1 MVKGLIVRV
10 YHAMQKVQF
19 WVKVTQNLGAKY
31 IIKKVNMM
39 VTKRKKTL
47 ISGAGYG
54 IGREIAEKFAKE
66 KHDLYLLIRKKIE
79 IKSLKL
85 LEKKYGI
92 KVKIFVGDLR
102 NLKFINK
109 LKQKIDYVHNVVNNA
124 AMANTKYFTNVS
136 EKDFKDLI
144 DVNLRA
150 TFKISQIFSKKMI
163 KKKIKGTIVSI
174 SSQLGHVGAY
184 NRTLYCLSKFG
195 LEGLTKSMA
204 LDLSKYGIRVV
215 TVAPT
220 KTLVR
225 PDENKKTPGRLNI
238 IKKKIPLN
246 KFSTKSEIASIV
258 YFLTSDSAQSITGTS
273 IISDGGWTAG
283 K

>member
-1 MVKGLIVRV
+1 MSN
-10 YHAMQKVQF
+10 Q
-19 WVKVTQNLGAKY
+19 
-31 IIKKVNMM
+31 
-39 VTKRKKTL
+39 KTL
-47 ISGAGYG
+47 ITGAGYG

-66 KHDLYLLIRKKIE
+66 KHDLFLLIRKKSE
-79 IKSLKL
+79 KNSLKL

-92 KVKIFVGDLR
+92 KTIIFIGDLR
-102 NLKFINK
+102 NINFINK
-109 LKQKIDYVHNVVNNA
+109 LKKINYVHNVINNA
-124 AMANTKYFTNVS
+124 AMANTKFFTKVS
-136 EKDFKDLI
+136 DKEFENLVK
-144 DVNLRA
+144 VNLQA
-150 TFKISQIFSKKMI
+150 VYKISQIFSKKMI
-163 KKKIKGTIVSI
+163 NKKIKGTIISI

-204 LDLSKYGIRVV
+204 LDLAKYGIRVV

-225 PDENKKTPGRLNI
+225 PFEQKKTPNRLKI
-238 IKKKIPLN
+238 IRKKIPLN

-258 YFLTSDSAQSITGTS
+258 YFLTTDSAQSITGTS

>member
-1 MVKGLIVRV
+1 MIR
-10 YHAMQKVQF
+10 Q
-19 WVKVTQNLGAKY
+19 
-31 IIKKVNMM
+31 
-39 VTKRKKTL
+39 KTL

-66 KHDLYLLIRKKIE
+66 KHDHFLLIRKKKE
-79 IKSLKL
+79 KSSLKL
-85 LEKKYGI
+85 LEKKYG
-92 KVKIFVGDLR
+92 VKTNIFVGDLR
-102 NLKFINK
+102 NINFINK
-109 LKQKIDYVHNVVNNA
+109 LKKINYVHNVVNNA
-124 AMANTKYFTNVS
+124 AMANTKFFINVS
-136 EKDFKDLI
+136 DKEFTDLV

-150 TFKISQIFSKKMI
+150 TYKISQIFSKKMI
-163 KKKIKGTIVSI
+163 KKKIKGSIISI
-174 SSQLGHVGAY
+174 SSQLGHIGAY

-195 LEGLTKSMA
+195 LEGMTKSMA
-204 LDLSKYGIRVV
+204 LDLAKYGIRAV

-225 PDENKKTPGRLNI
+225 PFEQKKTPGRLNL

-258 YFLTSDSAQSITGTS
+258 FFLTTSAAKSITGTS

>member
-1 MVKGLIVRV
+1 
-10 YHAMQKVQF
+10 MQRPG
-19 WVKVTQNLGAKY
+19 TKY
-31 IIKKVNMM
+31 IIKKVNLMIS
-39 VTKRKKTL
+39 KKTL

-79 IKSLKL
+79 LKSLKL
-85 LEKKYGI
+85 LEKRYGI

-109 LKQKIDYVHNVVNNA
+109 LKQKIDYVDNVVNNA
-124 AMANTKYFTNVS
+124 AMANTKYFTDVS
-136 EKDFKDLI
+136 EKDFKDLL

-150 TFKISQIFSKKMI
+150 SFKISQIFSKKMI
-163 KKKIKGTIVSI
+163 NKKIKGTIVSI

-204 LDLSKYGIRVV
+204 LDLAKHGIRVV

-225 PDENKKTPGRLNI
+225 PDEKKKTPSRLKI

-258 YFLTSDSAQSITGTS
+258 YFLTSESAQSITGTS

>member
-1 MVKGLIVRV
+1 MF
-10 YHAMQKVQF
+10 QKMIRQ
-19 WVKVTQNLGAKY
+19 
-31 IIKKVNMM
+31 
-39 VTKRKKTL
+39 KTL

-66 KHDLYLLIRKKIE
+66 KHDLFLLIRKKKE
-79 IKSLKL
+79 KSSLKL

-92 KVKIFVGDLR
+92 KTNIFVGDLR
-102 NLKFINK
+102 NINFINK
-109 LKQKIDYVHNVVNNA
+109 LKKINYVHNVVNNA
-124 AMANTKYFTNVS
+124 AMANTKFFINVS
-136 EKDFKDLI
+136 DKEFTDLV

-150 TFKISQIFSKKMI
+150 TYKISQIFSKKMI
-163 KKKIKGTIVSI
+163 KKKIKGSIISI
-174 SSQLGHVGAY
+174 SSQLGHIGAY

-195 LEGLTKSMA
+195 LEGMTKSMA
-204 LDLSKYGIRVV
+204 LDLAKYGIRAV

-225 PDENKKTPGRLNI
+225 PFEQKKTPGRLNL

-258 YFLTSDSAQSITGTS
+258 FFLTTSAAKSITGTS

>member
-1 MVKGLIVRV
+1 MF
-10 YHAMQKVQF
+10 QKMIRQ
-19 WVKVTQNLGAKY
+19 
-31 IIKKVNMM
+31 
-39 VTKRKKTL
+39 KTL

-66 KHDLYLLIRKKIE
+66 KHDLFLLIRKKKE
-79 IKSLKL
+79 KSSLKL
-85 LEKKYGI
+85 LEKKYG
-92 KVKIFVGDLR
+92 VKTNIFVGDLR
-102 NLKFINK
+102 NINFINK
-109 LKQKIDYVHNVVNNA
+109 LKKINYVHNVVNNA
-124 AMANTKYFTNVS
+124 AMANTKFFINVS
-136 EKDFKDLI
+136 DKEFTDLV

-150 TFKISQIFSKKMI
+150 TYKISQIFSKKMI
-163 KKKIKGTIVSI
+163 KKKIKGSIISI
-174 SSQLGHVGAY
+174 SSQLGHIGAY

-195 LEGLTKSMA
+195 LEGMTKSMA
-204 LDLSKYGIRVV
+204 LDLAKYGIRAV

-225 PDENKKTPGRLNI
+225 PFEQKKTPGRLNL

-258 YFLTSDSAQSITGTS
+258 FFLTTSAAKSITGTS

>member
-1 MVKGLIVRV
+1 MIR
-10 YHAMQKVQF
+10 Q
-19 WVKVTQNLGAKY
+19 
-31 IIKKVNMM
+31 
-39 VTKRKKTL
+39 KTL

-66 KHDLYLLIRKKIE
+66 KHDLFLLIRKKKE
-79 IKSLKL
+79 KSSLKL

-92 KVKIFVGDLR
+92 KTNIFVGDLR
-102 NLKFINK
+102 NINFINK
-109 LKQKIDYVHNVVNNA
+109 LKKINYVHNVVNNA
-124 AMANTKYFTNVS
+124 AMANTKFFINVS
-136 EKDFKDLI
+136 DKEFTDLV

-150 TFKISQIFSKKMI
+150 TYKISQIFSKKMI
-163 KKKIKGTIVSI
+163 KKKIKGSIISI
-174 SSQLGHVGAY
+174 SSQLGHIGAY

-195 LEGLTKSMA
+195 LEGMTKSMA
-204 LDLSKYGIRVV
+204 LDLAKYGIRAV

-225 PDENKKTPGRLNI
+225 PFEQKKTPGRLNL

-258 YFLTSDSAQSITGTS
+258 FFLTTSAAKSITGTS

>member
-1 MVKGLIVRV
+1 MIR
-10 YHAMQKVQF
+10 Q
-19 WVKVTQNLGAKY
+19 
-31 IIKKVNMM
+31 
-39 VTKRKKTL
+39 KTL

-54 IGREIAEKFAKE
+54 IGREIAEKFARE
-66 KHDLYLLIRKKIE
+66 KHDLFLLIRKKKE
-79 IKSLKL
+79 KQSLKL

-92 KVKIFVGDLR
+92 KIKIFIGDLR
-102 NLKFINK
+102 NINFINK
-109 LKQKIDYVHNVVNNA
+109 LKKINYVHNVVNNA
-124 AMANTKYFTNVS
+124 AMANTKFFTNVS
-136 EKDFKDLI
+136 DKEFIDLVN
-144 DVNLRA
+144 VNLRA
-150 TFKISQIFSKKMI
+150 TYKISQIFSKKMI
-163 KKKIKGTIVSI
+163 KKKIKGAIISI

-195 LEGLTKSMA
+195 LEGMTKSMA
-204 LDLSKYGIRVV
+204 LDLAKYGIRAI

-225 PDENKKTPGRLNI
+225 PFEQKQNPGRLNLI
-238 IKKKIPLN
+238 RKKIPLN

-258 YFLTSDSAQSITGTS
+258 FFLTSSAAKSITGTS

>member
-1 MVKGLIVRV
+1 MIR
-10 YHAMQKVQF
+10 Q
-19 WVKVTQNLGAKY
+19 
-31 IIKKVNMM
+31 
-39 VTKRKKTL
+39 KTL

-66 KHDLYLLIRKKIE
+66 KHDLFLLIRKKKE
-79 IKSLKL
+79 KSSLKL
-85 LEKKYGI
+85 LEKKYG
-92 KVKIFVGDLR
+92 VKTNIFVGDLR
-102 NLKFINK
+102 NINFINK
-109 LKQKIDYVHNVVNNA
+109 LKKINYVHNVVNNA
-124 AMANTKYFTNVS
+124 AMANTKFFINVS
-136 EKDFKDLI
+136 DKEFTDLV

-150 TFKISQIFSKKMI
+150 TYKISQIFSKKMI
-163 KKKIKGTIVSI
+163 KKKIKGSIISI
-174 SSQLGHVGAY
+174 SSQLGHIGAY

-195 LEGLTKSMA
+195 LEGMTKSMA
-204 LDLSKYGIRVV
+204 LDLAKYGIRAV

-225 PDENKKTPGRLNI
+225 PFEQKKTPGRLNL

-258 YFLTSDSAQSITGTS
+258 FFLTTSAAKSITGTS

>member
-1 MVKGLIVRV
+1 MIR
-10 YHAMQKVQF
+10 Q
-19 WVKVTQNLGAKY
+19 
-31 IIKKVNMM
+31 
-39 VTKRKKTL
+39 KTL

-54 IGREIAEKFAKE
+54 IGREIAEKFARE
-66 KHDLYLLIRKKIE
+66 KHDLFLLIRKKKE
-79 IKSLKL
+79 KRSLKL

-92 KVKIFVGDLR
+92 KIKIFIGDLR
-102 NLKFINK
+102 NINFINK
-109 LKQKIDYVHNVVNNA
+109 LKKINYVHNVVNNA
-124 AMANTKYFTNVS
+124 AMANTKFFTNVS
-136 EKDFKDLI
+136 DKEFIDLVN
-144 DVNLRA
+144 VNLRA
-150 TFKISQIFSKKMI
+150 TYKISQIFSKKMI
-163 KKKIKGTIVSI
+163 KKKIKGAIISI

-195 LEGLTKSMA
+195 LEGMTKSMA
-204 LDLSKYGIRVV
+204 LDLAKYGIRAI

-225 PDENKKTPGRLNI
+225 PFEQKQNPGRLNLI
-238 IKKKIPLN
+238 RKKIPLN

-258 YFLTSDSAQSITGTS
+258 FFLTSSAAKSITGTS